1 MISRKVLSDNTIIY
15 LKNGVLHR
23 EDGPAVVH
31 SDGISEYWFEGRRHR
46 HKGSA
51 IIDYYSP
58 AIKIKNGKVDPTY
71 YSDDHYNEDGPIL
84 MFNTNMKEIVLPYLK
99 RTFNVIQNTRLEDL
113 GLTHREQIDSR
124 EKDTVKIYFNCM
136 AHSVIGPADIK
147 SNGTQ
152 AYYMYGVK
160 HCEYGPAIVDVVK
173 NTKYWYVYGL
183 LHREDGPA
191 IIRPSINKN
200 NTINEWYR
208 YGVSHRFDGPSF
220 VEYNNKDDEIY
231 YYVWMKDGKIHRS
244 ELDGQ
249 GNGPAIHM
257 IKKYYQNEYYEG
269 YEFSCWYLNGVVE
282 RWNGPAHELF
292 GVKKWFLN
300 GREMDEKIFTKTLNL
315 VRKISIKF
323 LKPLRRNLANEI
335 YKVTDNNEVSKKAI
349 TRDISSLIA
358 EYVM

>member
-1 MISRKVLSDNTIIY
+1 M
-15 LKNGVLHR
+15 
-23 EDGPAVVH
+23 
-31 SDGISEYWFEGRRHR
+31 
-46 HKGSA
+46 
-51 IIDYYSP
+51 
-58 AIKIKNGKVDPTY
+58 
-71 YSDDHYNEDGPIL
+71 
-84 MFNTNMKEIVLPYLK
+84 
-99 RTFNVIQNTRLEDL
+99 
-113 GLTHREQIDSR
+113 
-124 EKDTVKIYFNCM
+124 
-136 AHSVIGPADIK
+136 
-147 SNGTQ
+147 
-152 AYYMYGVK
+152 
-160 HCEYGPAIVDVVK
+160 
-173 NTKYWYVYGL
+173 
-183 LHREDGPA
+183 
-191 IIRPSINKN
+191 
-200 NTINEWYR
+200 
-208 YGVSHRFDGPSF
+208 
-220 VEYNNKDDEIY
+220 EYNNKDDEIY

-300 GREMDEKIFTKTLNL
+300 GREMDEKIFTKTLNV